1 MAECEEELKVKR
13 RTLQRD
19 LKLFVEKG
27 LVSEVGTGSTDPDQ
41 ILSAATVT
49 SCDSHCDRL
58 ASALGRHRLVR
69 GDGRDDFGGGALH
82 EVEALKQHSGVTIP
96 EGDVVRARRSG
107 VKADGLA
114 NHECAGLGFTR
125 SCASLCLR
133 GAWRGEVARGLPHV
147 LAWQRFQP
155 GTGRVTA

>member
-114 NHECAGLGFTR
+114 NHECAGLGFTL
-125 SCASLCLR
+125 SLVR
-133 GAWRGEVARGLPHV
+133 FAV
-147 LAWQRFQP
+147 LAAAL
-155 GTGRVTA
+155 GAVKSLVGYLMY